1 MSTKT
6 KLFGALAM
14 AGILVAAVAAPAF
27 GDTTTTLDP
36 RYNSQSTP
44 HLTIT
49 AGVGP
54 RFDDTNG
61 DGNFPVVQNFQ
72 PVTLNGTPQLTS
84 AYIDPFTVVDDSGAQ
99 AGWNVTLTVP
109 DLHDGTGQDC
119 STGATA
125 TVDATGAMMNPPVV
139 RIGTDDT
146 SMTGITATG
155 FTDFTSG
162 QKIVDAALGDGMGTY
177 TVSPQILKLLVPS
190 QQKVGTGTFCTLAT
204 IAIATGP

>member
-1 MSTKT
+1 MSTKI
-6 KLFGALAM
+6 KFLGALM
-14 AGILVAAVAAPAF
+14 VTVLVAIMAAPAF

-61 DGNFPVVQNFQ
+61 DGNFPVVQDFQ

-99 AGWNVTLTVP
+99 AGWHVTLTVP
-109 DLHDGTGQDC
+109 DLQDGTGQDC

-125 TVDATGAMMNPPVV
+125 SVDATGTMMNPAVV
-139 RIGTDDT
+139 RIATDDT
-146 SMTGITATG
+146 SMTGVTSTG
-155 FTDFTSG
+155 TTDFTTG
-162 QKIVDAALGDGMGTY
+162 QIIVAAADGAGMGTY
-177 TVSPQILKLLVPS
+177 TVSPQILKLIVPS
-190 QQKVGTGTFCTLAT
+190 QQAVGSGTFCTLAT
-204 IAIATGP
+204 VAIATGPS